1 MEQEIKVIEVKMGDE
16 VRKVEVRKPTP
27 KVEAEGNMAASK
39 VFARLVKEK
48 GEDNKAAFIL
58 RSQLNSYLANIGIYS
73 EDDIND
79 ITTFSDRI
87 KELEDIIFHPKP
99 GTKKSQGRDA
109 AIELRRLRYAIYALL
124 SRQTEFDKNTVEHYA
139 DNARMDYLVTK
150 CICFEGGAPIF
161 KNVSDYESDSVLQA
175 ALAEPI
181 QVLAGMI
188 SSFDPDFEK
197 NLPEN
202 KFLIK
207 YGFCDEKYRLINKEG
222 KLVDGDGNLVDD
234 SGNRLEKV
242 EEVNVVGEFSDDE
255 DDLLSSETQ
264 AVVVTA
270 EESPLEAVLPEPV
283 EEVRVGSVTDDP
295 SVDIV
300 VEAPEVVQV

>member
-1 MEQEIKVIEVKMGDE
+1 MEQDIKIVKVKIGDE
-16 VRKVEVRKPTP
+16 EKTVEVRKPTP
-27 KVEAEGNMAASK
+27 KIEAEANMASSK
-39 VFARLVKEK
+39 VFSRLIKEK
-48 GEDNKAAFIL
+48 GEDGKAAFIL

-79 ITTFSDRI
+79 ITTISDRI
-87 KELEDIIFHPKP
+87 KELEDIIYHPKP
-99 GTKKSQGRDA
+99 GTKKSDGRSA
-109 AIELRRLRYAIYALL
+109 AVELRRMRYAIYALL
-124 SRQTEFDKNTVEHYA
+124 SRQSEFDKNTVEHYA

-161 KNVSDYESDSVLQA
+161 KNVADYEQDSILQK

-181 QVLAGMI
+181 QILAGMV

-234 SGNRLEKV
+234 DGNRLESV
-242 EEVNVVGEFSDDE
+242 EEVETVGEFADDE
-255 DDLLSSETQ
+255 DDSDIVSPESQVDIVPT
-264 AVVVTA
+264 
-270 EESPLEAVLPEPV
+270 EEPAPEIVLPEQV
-283 EEVRVGSVTDDP
+283 EEVESQPIPLDDTP
-295 SVDIV
+295 VDNV
-300 VEAPEVVQV
+300 A